1 MPISFL
7 RQIDLF
13 AGLDDSE
20 LEQLAALLRSNHYK
34 RGAFIVLA
42 EEAGD
47 EFFIIRRGRV
57 KVNIVHEDGREIIL
71 SLLGTGEVFGELSLL
86 DGRPRSA
93 NVVTLEDTEL
103 LLLRRDLFLDLLYRH
118 PHIATAMLAELA
130 GRLRKTDMQ
139 IEGLALMNVTSR
151 VAKTILNIIMEQGED
166 REDGVVLERRPT
178 HQELAQMAGTTRE
191 TVTRVISRLEREGYI
206 QCQGRRIIAFK
217 ETYED
222 G

>member
-1 MPISFL
+1 MPHSFL

-13 AGLDDSE
+13 AGLDESE
-20 LEQLAALLRSNHYK
+20 LGQLAALLRPVQYK
-34 RGAFIVLA
+34 KGAFIVLA
-42 EEAGD
+42 EDTGD
-47 EFFIIRRGRV
+47 EFFIIRSGRV

-71 SLLGTGEVFGELSLL
+71 SLLGEGEVFGELSLL
-86 DGRPRSA
+86 DGQPRSA
-93 NVVTLEDTEL
+93 NVVTLENTEL
-103 LLLRRDLFLDLLYRH
+103 LMLRRDLFIDLVYRY

-151 VAKTILNIIMEQGED
+151 VAKTILNLIMEQGED
-166 REDGVVLERRPT
+166 REEGVVLERRPT

-206 QCQGRRIIAFK
+206 SCQGRRIVAFK
-217 ETYED
+217 ETYE
-222 G
+222 GE

>member
-13 AGLDDSE
+13 AGLDDGE
-20 LEQLAALLRSNHYK
+20 LEQLAALLRPSHYK

-42 EEAGD
+42 EEVGD

-71 SLLGTGEVFGELSLL
+71 SLLGAGEIFGELSLL

-118 PHIATAMLAELA
+118 PNIATAMLAELA

-151 VAKTILNIIMEQGED
+151 VAKTILNIIMEHGED
-166 REDGVVLERRPT
+166 RDEGVVLERRPT

-206 QCQGRRIIAFK
+206 HCEGRRIIAFK
-217 ETYED
+217 ESYE
-222 G
+222 GS